1 MPGWQDTPDKLQRM
15 GRPGGILG
23 EVHIVYMDGSEEVI
37 VTDQSWTWG
46 ESRVR
51 FSETDENGKLSLAG
65 IMNYLQDCSV
75 FHSEDVGNGTEVLK
89 KRDRVWLLNSW
100 QIIIKERPRCCEYIE
115 IGTQAYQFKG
125 TLGKRN
131 FCIQRQDGTQCVV
144 AYSNWVLVQKSQMR
158 PVRITEEDSNP
169 YELGTPL
176 DMPYADRKIAAPK
189 EGIVMEPI
197 TVRTEHLDSNH
208 HVNNTQYVLMASRYL
223 PSDFSLH
230 QVRAEYRYQALLGDT
245 MIPVVTKEEDGQI
258 IVQLKKDEQT
268 AYAVVAFQ

>member
-1 MPGWQDTPDKLQRM
+1 MYTF
-15 GRPGGILG
+15 
-23 EVHIVYMDGSEEVI
+23 
-37 VTDQSWTWG
+37 T
-46 ESRVR
+46 SRVR
-51 FSETDENGKLSLAG
+51 FSETDENGKMSLAG

-75 FHSEDVGNGTEVLK
+75 FHSEDVGNGTDVLK

-144 AYSNWVLVQKSQMR
+144 ANSNWVLVQKSQMR
-158 PVRITEEDSNP
+158 PVRITEEDSSP

-245 MIPVVTKEEDGQI
+245 MIPVVTKEDGQI

>member
-1 MPGWQDTPDKLQRM
+1 
-15 GRPGGILG
+15 
-23 EVHIVYMDGSEEVI
+23 
-37 VTDQSWTWG
+37 
-46 ESRVR
+46 
-51 FSETDENGKLSLAG
+51 
-65 IMNYLQDCSV
+65 
-75 FHSEDVGNGTEVLK
+75 
-89 KRDRVWLLNSW
+89 
-100 QIIIKERPRCCEYIE
+100 
-115 IGTQAYQFKG
+115 
-125 TLGKRN
+125 
-131 FCIQRQDGTQCVV
+131 
-144 AYSNWVLVQKSQMR
+144 MR

>member
-1 MPGWQDTPDKLQRM
+1 MYTF
-15 GRPGGILG
+15 
-23 EVHIVYMDGSEEVI
+23 
-37 VTDQSWTWG
+37 T
-46 ESRVR
+46 SRVR

-75 FHSEDVGNGTEVLK
+75 FHSEDVGNGTDVLK

-131 FCIQRQDGTQCVV
+131 FCIQRPDGTQCVV
-144 AYSNWVLVQKSQMR
+144 ANSNWVLVQKSQMR
-158 PVRITEEDSNP
+158 PVRITEEDSSP

-176 DMPYADRKIAAPK
+176 DKPYADRKIAAPK